1 METVVELSA
10 ASDGASLIIHFTGG
24 IHAWKIGTNLWD
36 IGPISE
42 GGVPVSKGSFSTEE
56 LQKFAGEKG
65 LHAIAFEDCVM
76 SSGVYYLVM
85 REITKKNQN
94 HLFASANEWRNIES
108 NITQARLDDYLTEHA
123 KTGRDELDQVLDAKT
138 SIEAVTGYISDS
150 LRSLDISVSA
160 ISDHYYEQLSLG
172 IREGY
177 DKDQRFETAGNIAM
191 YAHVHAFFLQI
202 GAARDYLAKLISI
215 RTGFGESKDAINRL
229 VDCLCVDRLPN
240 DAILNY
246 LVTNGNIVNK
256 ADTRRMIQAGWL
268 EEVGEIRNQFVRK
281 RPYGS
286 LACGKNGFIDSTDHT
301 LGLHRYSRLAS
312 LPNGEN
318 RDILDVVAYHYEQCN
333 QFFIDIAKLTNMRRE
348 IRTITDKGIINIR

>member
-1 METVVELSA
+1 MN
-10 ASDGASLIIHFTGG
+10 GG
-24 IHAWKIGTNLWD
+24 T
-36 IGPISE
+36 
-42 GGVPVSKGSFSTEE
+42 
-56 LQKFAGEKG
+56 
-65 LHAIAFEDCVM
+65 
-76 SSGVYYLVM
+76 
-85 REITKKNQN
+85 
-94 HLFASANEWRNIES
+94 
-108 NITQARLDDYLTEHA
+108 
-123 KTGRDELDQVLDAKT
+123 
-138 SIEAVTGYISDS
+138 
-150 LRSLDISVSA
+150 
-160 ISDHYYEQLSLG
+160 
-172 IREGY
+172 
-177 DKDQRFETAGNIAM
+177 
-191 YAHVHAFFLQI
+191 
-202 GAARDYLAKLISI
+202 
-215 RTGFGESKDAINRL
+215 KDAINRL

-268 EEVGEIRNQFVRK
+268 EEVGEIRNQFVHK